1 MRRQRRRVNS
11 RWGGGN
17 GGAGSRRLRRG
28 GAAACVWCQIDD
40 GGCDVGVCIWEYI
53 GVQER
58 TIGCAEAEVEVE
70 DENQAE
76 QVSKQASR
84 QRAGSVQACK
94 SNHRKNFSTT
104 YSAMPIEAVRPGL
117 SMPRRLTK
125 PSRPAST
132 SLRMTKSWNAVLSGP
147 ASLGRIPL

>member
-84 QRAGSVQACK
+84 QRAGSVQAACRLAK
-94 SNHRKNFSTT
+94 AITGKTSRQRIRQC
-104 YSAMPIEAVRPGL
+104 PL
-117 SMPRRLTK
+117 RR
-125 PSRPAST
+125 
-132 SLRMTKSWNAVLSGP
+132 
-147 ASLGRIPL
+147 